1 MPEMEY
7 FSVNEVAKRLKIH
20 RETVLRAIR
29 AKQLRAVKIG
39 QGLRITEEAIAD
51 YEKKR
56 TVGVE

>member
-1 MPEMEY
+1 MPEKEY
-7 FSVNEVAKRLKIH
+7 FSVNEVAKRLEIH

-39 QGLRITEEAIAD
+39 QGLRITESDIAD